1 MTERNNKQKSRRW
14 FLTPVGTCLANWRK
28 TYKYLAITLLMIKK
42 CLCKIQTSWLVPML
56 SFLRNTKDEWTRT
69 CFLEIGHIV
78 DEDLKINKN
87 PELPS
92 QESGMCFMSLKG
104 YIWTWDKLCLALSG
118 SIWCSKFKLGSF
130 IQSTQVHLS
139 PFGYIKDV
147 PDSFNDKSG
156 FNCWIFITYQLP
168 LQKGMQ
174 HVSSLFGSYGAGAEP
189 GLIPP
194 AEGGRTGPQ
203 IYVFPNVPLPVVC
216 RQPVVLGKKRM
227 TD

>member
-1 MTERNNKQKSRRW
+1 MPSQLKKNIQIFSNNFIDDQEMPLQNSNFMACAYAELFKKHKRW
-14 FLTPVGTCLANWRK
+14 MNK
-28 TYKYLAITLLMIKK
+28 NM
-42 CLCKIQTSWLVPML
+42 
-56 SFLRNTKDEWTRT
+56 
-69 CFLEIGHIV
+69 FLEIGHIV

-118 SIWCSKFKLGSF
+118 SIWCSKFELGSF

-227 TD
+227 MD